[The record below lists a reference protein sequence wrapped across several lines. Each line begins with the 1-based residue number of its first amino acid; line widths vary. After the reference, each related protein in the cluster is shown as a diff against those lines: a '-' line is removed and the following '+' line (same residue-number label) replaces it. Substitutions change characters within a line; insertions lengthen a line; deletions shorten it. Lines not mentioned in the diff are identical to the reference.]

1 MPVSNRATC
10 IPGTQTQAVTVSR
23 ESLGPCGGHLNF
35 TVEEVK
41 TWSGVAQ
48 HYVASVKSDTGF
60 NQFPN
65 FFFLVG
71 NLRVQTLRKELK
83 N

>member
-41 TWSGVAQ
+41 TWEWGGSALCGQCEVRHWIQ
-48 HYVASVKSDTGF
+48 SVSK
-60 NQFPN
+60 
-65 FFFLVG
+65 FLLPCG
-71 NLRVQTLRKELK
+71 
-83 N
+83 